1 MTACIDTINQTQYV
15 RTEMETC
22 PICGKDN
29 GTGRKING
37 RLGGTVYITSCHDCQ
52 IIYQN
57 PKPTLQATL
66 AYMNS
71 LWADKVRLNYVRENE
86 AILRARG
93 DMRILNSVCPK
104 PGKLLDFG
112 AGIGAFMR
120 AAMDD
125 GWQVHGTE
133 RSDTAIQR
141 AKDEFG
147 VELMRDIPD
156 EKYDAITLMDVV
168 EHLRK
173 PAEIVQMLANHLKIG
188 GKLILSTGNYHSWP
202 CLMSGDKWTLFQM
215 DHQFFFTPQ
224 SLKLLLEKCGLSNFQ
239 LLTDFNQRLPNMR
252 NVKNPI
258 TYIRQHIAR
267 NRARKLW
274 LYIADYEV
282 MVAVAMRMS

>member
-1 MTACIDTINQTQYV
+1 MTAYIDTVNQTQYV
-15 RTEMETC
+15 RTENETC

-29 GTGRKING
+29 GTGRKISG
-37 RLGGTVYITSCHDCQ
+37 SLGDILYITSCHDCQ
-52 IIYQN
+52 IMYQN
-57 PKPTLQATL
+57 PKPTPQATL

-71 LWADKVRLNYVRENE
+71 LWADKRLVYVQEKE
-86 AILRARG
+86 AILRARV

-104 PGKLLDFG
+104 HGKLLDFG
-112 AGIGAFMR
+112 AGIGAFAR

-133 RSDTAIQR
+133 RSDTAIKR

-173 PAEIVQMLANHLKIG
+173 PTEIVQMLANRLKIG
-188 GKLILSTGNYHSWP
+188 SKLILSTGNYRSWP
-202 CLMSGDKWTLFQM
+202 CLMLGDKWTLFQM
-215 DHQFFFTPQ
+215 DHMFFFTPK
-224 SLKLLLEKCGLSNFQ
+224 SLKSLLENCSLSNFQ
-239 LLTDFNQRLPNMR
+239 LLTDFNKRLPNLR

-267 NRARKLW
+267 YRAHKLW
-274 LYIADYEV
+274 SCEADYEV
-282 MVAVAMRMS
+282 MVTVATRTA